1 MFVKGSDSLCTRSS
15 STRSSAARPTTCSI
29 YLPVVLRKAPQQCAG
44 GVHHPSSSSI
54 IVSTSHSH
62 SRGFKFKSL
71 ATSKRSRKTCYPKLT
86 VKRSENTPKGLNC
99 QRNILNSNN
108 VLQNKS
114 PQKGLVDKWLTKT
127 KKELSVIQFESIT

>member
-1 MFVKGSDSLCTRSS
+1 MFVECSDSLCTRSS
-15 STRSSAARPTTCSI
+15 STHSSARPTTCSI

-62 SRGFKFKSL
+62 SRVQVQVIGNVETVEKNML
-71 ATSKRSRKTCYPKLT
+71 PKASP

-99 QRNILNSNN
+99 QQNILNSNN
-108 VLQNKS
+108 VLQNS
-114 PQKGLVDKWLTKT
+114 SQNRDLVDKWLTKT
-127 KKELSVIQFESIT
+127 KRELSVIQYESTT